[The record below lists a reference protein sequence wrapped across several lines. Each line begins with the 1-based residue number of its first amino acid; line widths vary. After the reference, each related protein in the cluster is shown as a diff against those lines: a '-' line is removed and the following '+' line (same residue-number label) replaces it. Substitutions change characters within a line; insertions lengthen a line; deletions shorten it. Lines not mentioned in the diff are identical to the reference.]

1 MGHQIIFA
9 KTVEQNE
16 VGIDLSMA
24 NRHGLI
30 AGATGTGKTVT
41 LQKLAESFSS
51 QGVPVFTADIKGDL
65 SGLCEANPKGEKIT
79 QRIQNLNLSTYT
91 PLAAPVCFWDLLGRT
106 GLPVRATISEFGPLL
121 LARLLDLNEVQT
133 GVIQIAFRVADEEGL
148 LIIDLKDLR
157 AVLNYISDNADKIQT
172 TYGNVASATV
182 GAIQRRLLSLE
193 EAGASAFFGEPA
205 LKLSDLMLN
214 AEDGR
219 GIINILDASQLI
231 ENSRLYS
238 TFLLWLLSELFEELP
253 EAGDLSKPKL
263 VFFFDEAHLLFDDA
277 PAALVD
283 KIEMVVRLIR
293 SKGVGVYFVTQSPA
307 DIPTKVL
314 GQLGNRVQHAL
325 RAYTP
330 ADTKLLKSA
339 AENFRANA
347 RFSTAVAISELEI
360 GEALV
365 SCLDAKGIPN
375 VVERAFIFP
384 PQSKLGPGDTNLR
397 QELTSNNRLAQTYS
411 TAIDQHSAFE
421 VLQERAEEQQVPSQP
436 SRTEKSAPTRK
447 AGTSNRQGLAET
459 FFKSVLRSFGSKT
472 GQAILRGILGS
483 VLKSSRR

>member
-1 MGHQIIFA
+1 MGHQIPFG
-9 KTVEQNE
+9 KTSDQIE

-41 LQKLAESFSS
+41 LQKLAETFSS

-65 SGLCEANPKGEKIT
+65 SGLCEANPKGEKIV
-79 QRIQNLNLSTYT
+79 QRLEKLKLSAYT
-91 PLAAPVCFWDLLGRT
+91 PCAAPVCFWDLLGKN

-133 GVIQIAFRVADEEGL
+133 GVLQIAFRVADEEDL

-157 AVLNYISDNADKIQT
+157 AVLNFISDNANEIQT
-172 TYGNVASATV
+172 TYGNVAAATV

-193 EAGASAFFGEPA
+193 EAGAGNFFGEPA

-214 AEDGR
+214 SEDGR
-219 GIINILDASQLI
+219 GIINILDATQLI

-339 AENFRANA
+339 ADNFRANEK
-347 RFSTAVAISELEI
+347 FSTADAISELEI

-365 SCLDAKGIPN
+365 SCLDAKGIPS

-384 PQSKLGPGDTNLR
+384 PQSKLGPGDETLK
-397 QELTSNNRLAQTYS
+397 QTLISSNQLAQAYRKS
-411 TAIDQHSAFE
+411 VDQYSAFE
-421 VLQERAEEQQVPSQP
+421 ALQEREDQQKATSASNPKKKAEPARRS
-436 SRTEKSAPTRK
+436 
-447 AGTSNRQGLAET
+447 TSGRRQGFAET

-483 VLKSSRR
+483 VTKGSRR